1 MVKVNCLEQYRA
13 DEARVATYIT
23 LLVLPAAGCGGALCI
38 KTEMTGL
45 NVVWCVVIRKKGGIC
60 FIVQKKS
67 KTEVKNAMHGR
78 KTKIF

>member
-1 MVKVNCLEQYRA
+1 M
-13 DEARVATYIT
+13 
-23 LLVLPAAGCGGALCI
+23 GGALCI

-60 FIVQKKS
+60 FIVQKKKS

-78 KTKIF
+78 KTKRLKKKRAKEQHPGFERGPPPYY